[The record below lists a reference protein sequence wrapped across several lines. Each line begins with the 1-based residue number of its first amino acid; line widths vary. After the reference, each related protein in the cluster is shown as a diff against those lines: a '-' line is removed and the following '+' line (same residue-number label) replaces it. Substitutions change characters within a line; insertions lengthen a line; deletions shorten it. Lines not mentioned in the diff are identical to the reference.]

1 MEDDTT
7 ATILSAQNPDRV
19 PKASADV
26 RKAQEDALQEQ
37 NKRKEL
43 HFKASHGLLITFFLW
58 ILYAAKC
65 Q

>member
-7 ATILSAQNPDRV
+7 GTTLPEQKTNRV
-19 PKASADV
+19 PKASGDV
-26 RKAQEDALQEQ
+26 QKAQEDALQEQ

-43 HFKASHGLLITFFLW
+43 HFKASHGLLIAFFLW
-58 ILYAAKC
+58 ILYDTNY